1 MNSHQIPSPHCRQ
14 ILLLVVCIGLW
25 GCQAPLN
32 LHKQSKSNHH
42 MGMAKK
48 YLDRSL
54 TDAALAAFGL
64 ALEENPRVTDAHMG
78 MGDIYRLYGNYELA
92 SRAYERAT
100 YIDPNHFSAHYYLAL
115 MRQMLGRLDEAIA
128 TYLKALAINPRS
140 FEANRDI
147 TAAYLQLGQM
157 SLAVRYAERATEL
170 APDSQESWTNLAAAY
185 SLQGRYNESVNAY
198 RQAAEQGSLNNRVLL
213 GLANAH
219 IRLGNY
225 PRAINVLNSLIHRE
239 PSSTAYERLGYAN
252 FKQREFR
259 QALKNFQIS
268 LSLVENDTAALNG
281 VGVCLMTLYIQGGR
295 ENLIQR
301 DQAVGAWRKSVQ
313 LRPDQPR
320 IVDLI
325 SRYERM

>member
-1 MNSHQIPSPHCRQ
+1 MS
-14 ILLLVVCIGLW
+14 
-25 GCQAPLN
+25 
-32 LHKQSKSNHH
+32 
-42 MGMAKK
+42 
-48 YLDRSL
+48 
-54 TDAALAAFGL
+54 
-64 ALEENPRVTDAHMG
+64 
-78 MGDIYRLYGNYELA
+78 
-92 SRAYERAT
+92 
-100 YIDPNHFSAHYYLAL
+100 
-115 MRQMLGRLDEAIA
+115 QMLGRLDEAIT
-128 TYLKALAINPRS
+128 TYLKALAIDPRS

-157 SLAVRYAERATEL
+157 TLAVRYAERATEL
-170 APDSQESWTNLAAAY
+170 SPDSQESWTNLAAAY

-198 RQAAEQGSLNNRVLL
+198 RQAAEQGSLNDRVLL

-259 QALKNFQIS
+259 QALKNFQMS

-301 DQAVGAWRKSVQ
+301 NQAVGAWRKSVQ

-325 SRYERM
+325 SRYKRM